1 MYSTGTASSWR
12 SAGVKWVVFF
22 QDTNGLAFLTLPAML
37 GVSVELGLD
46 VNSLAI
52 PRVAK
57 QAVGAITKLVH
68 TDGRTMTV
76 NVEYNQVGYA
86 EGREKERGE
95 RERGERERGREREGR
110 GGENVVMGSFFH
122 SNASLPHQLDPL
134 LRATGSAGGDVN
146 DPATGRSPYPGNINQ
161 LVFAMEPY
169 VATLHRTRGAMPE
182 FVNPKY
188 ADAAKMAFKKPT
200 RLECMMQ
207 DYPKLL
213 GPEAKVRFVCAMG
226 GSA

>member
-1 MYSTGTASSWR
+1 MLR
-12 SAGVKWVVFF
+12 DRMEEHQVVLLT
-22 QDTNGLAFLTLPAML
+22 QQPVLEDQVQVLRLPLTLE
-37 GVSVELGLD
+37 VE
-46 VNSLAI
+46 VVMVRPSL
-52 PRVAK
+52 
-57 QAVGAITKLVH
+57 QALTLLV
-68 TDGRTMTV
+68 RLQIFM
-76 NVEYNQVGYA
+76 EA
-86 EGREKERGE
+86 
-95 RERGERERGREREGR
+95 EGR

>member
-86 EGREKERGE
+86 EGREKEQRQPQDWLFCRHKLE
-95 RERGERERGREREGR
+95 CKEWWW
-110 GGENVVMGSFFH
+110 
-122 SNASLPHQLDPL
+122 
-134 LRATGSAGGDVN
+134 
-146 DPATGRSPYPGNINQ
+146 
-161 LVFAMEPY
+161 
-169 VATLHRTRGAMPE
+169 
-182 FVNPKY
+182 
-188 ADAAKMAFKKPT
+188 KKP
-200 RLECMMQ
+200 
-207 DYPKLL
+207 D
-213 GPEAKVRFVCAMG
+213 
-226 GSA
+226 